1 MERLNTYDKI
11 REVARLYGE
20 GWVIEEIARQLD
32 VPRIVIVNTLK
43 FICDITTE
51 IEKSPVFGAICEEP
65 DDEDTLDEEDIPEDD
80 GPDFLTMGEIMHGFI
95 MDNFVDAVVVE
106 EYYSNRENEAVVIFT
121 EKSGEYSLAI
131 HKET

>member
-11 REVARLYGE
+11 REVARLYAE
-20 GWVIEEIARQLD
+20 GATITEIAKDFDVPKIAIENTIELIRDIVEEI
-32 VPRIVIVNTLK
+32 N
-43 FICDITTE
+43 
-51 IEKSPVFGAICEEP
+51 KSPLFA
-65 DDEDTLDEEDIPEDD
+65 DNDDIPEDN
-80 GPDFLTMGEIMHGFI
+80 GPNFLTMGEIMHGFI